1 MQNPLRQNVV
11 QKDSNA
17 SKSESGDAREYD
29 QNSAQQKNVNQQ
41 VPQVIFLLLAAGA
54 VFVFVPGDVSF
65 VVHRAQKAA
74 RFAL

>member
-41 VPQVIFLLLAAGA
+41 VPQVIFLALKC
-54 VFVFVPGDVSF
+54 VFVPGDVCF